1 MAKYDK
7 EGGLMAKDSKT
18 ILLFTEQRDA
28 IGYLTDEEAGQMFK
42 AIYDYADEGIVPKF
56 SGPMMSVFA
65 MIRSQ
70 IDRSRDAYKEKCLKN
85 SANAR
90 KRYASKKQETSE
102 RMPSHANA
110 NDGLPPHPV
119 ACIPNPTPNPN
130 LSPNSNPNIDDGTNA
145 SIINEAEMIGGD
157 DYPFDEIWEMY
168 DKQIGV
174 QEQLR
179 QRWNALS
186 NDDKKAIFAY
196 VPLYVQARPDR
207 KYRKDFANFLTCR
220 TWETEPINFTEQ
232 QNENNQRCNQSIE
245 ARRDAAQRTTL
256 QLANK
261 LIGASTEPVANF
273 DED

>member
-1 MAKYDK
+1 
-7 EGGLMAKDSKT
+7 MAKDSNT
-18 ILLFTEQRDA
+18 ILLFTEHRDA
-28 IGYLTDEEAGQMFK
+28 ISYLTDEEAGQMFK
-42 AIYDYADEGIVPKF
+42 AIYDYACEGVVPKF
-56 SGPMMSVFA
+56 AGPMMSVFA

-70 IDRSRDAYKEKCLKN
+70 IDRSRDAYKERCQKN

-90 KRYASKKQETSE
+90 KRYAPKQQETSE

-110 NDGLPPHPV
+110 NDNLPPHPV

-145 SIINEAEMIGGD
+145 SIINEAEMIGD
-157 DYPFDEIWEMY
+157 EEYPFDKIWDMY
-168 DKQIGV
+168 DKPIGV
-174 QEQLR
+174 LEQLR

-186 NDDKKAIFAY
+186 HDDKKAIFAY

-220 TWETEPINFTEQ
+220 TWESAPIDLTEQ
-232 QNENNQRCNQSIE
+232 QNENNQRSNQSIE
-245 ARRDAAQRTTL
+245 ARREAAQRNTL

-261 LIGASTEPVANF
+261 LIGASTEPVASF

>member
-1 MAKYDK
+1 M
-7 EGGLMAKDSKT
+7 EKDSKT
-18 ILLFTEQRDA
+18 IMLFTEQRDA

-42 AIYDYADEGIVPKF
+42 AIYDYADEGVVPTF

-90 KRYASKKQETSE
+90 KRYASKQQETSE
-102 RMPSHANA
+102 RMSSHANA
-110 NDGLPPHPV
+110 NDGLPPHSV
-119 ACIPNPTPNPN
+119 SYIPNPNPN
-130 LSPNSNPNIDDGTNA
+130 LNPNSNPNIDDGTNT
-145 SIINEAEMIGGD
+145 SIINEAELIGD
-157 DYPFDEIWEMY
+157 EEYSFDKIWEMY

-174 QEQLR
+174 KEQLR

-186 NDDKKAIFAY
+186 HEDKKAIFAY

-220 TWETEPINFTEQ
+220 TWETEPINSAQ
-232 QNENNQRCNQSIE
+232 LRNGNNYQHCNQSIE
-245 ARRDAAQRTTL
+245 ARRDAAQRNTL

-261 LIGASTEPVANF
+261 LIGASTEPVASF
-273 DED
+273 DDD

>member
-1 MAKYDK
+1 
-7 EGGLMAKDSKT
+7 MAKDSKT

-56 SGPMMSVFA
+56 AGPMMSVFA

-90 KRYASKKQETSE
+90 KRYASKQQETNE
-102 RMPSHANA
+102 RMPSDAKA
-110 NDGLPPHPV
+110 NDGFPPHPV
-119 ACIPNPTPNPN
+119 ACIPIPNPN
-130 LSPNSNPNIDDGTNA
+130 PTSNPNPNIDDGTNA
-145 SIINEAEMIGGD
+145 SIINEAEMIGD
-157 DYPFDEIWEMY
+157 EEYRFDEIWEMY
-168 DKQIGV
+168 DKPVGV
-174 QEQLR
+174 QKQLR

-186 NDDKKAIFAY
+186 HDDKKAIFAY

-232 QNENNQRCNQSIE
+232 QNENNQRSNQSIE

-261 LIGASTEPVANF
+261 LIGASTEPVASF

>member
-1 MAKYDK
+1 MTRK
-7 EGGLMAKDSKT
+7 EVYMAKDSNT
-18 ILLFTEQRDA
+18 ILLFTEHRDA
-28 IGYLTDEEAGQMFK
+28 ISYLTDEEAGQMFK
-42 AIYDYADEGIVPKF
+42 AIYDYADEGVVPKF
-56 SGPMMSVFA
+56 AGPMMSVFA

-102 RMPSHANA
+102 RMPSHTNA
-110 NDGLPPHPV
+110 NDSLPPHPV
-119 ACIPNPTPNPN
+119 ACIPNPN

-186 NDDKKAIFAY
+186 HDDKKAIFAY

-220 TWETEPINFTEQ
+220 TWETEPINLAQ
-232 QNENNQRCNQSIE
+232 LRNGNNYQHCNQSIE

-261 LIGASTEPVANF
+261 LIGASTEPVASF

>member
-56 SGPMMSVFA
+56 AGPMMSVFA

-102 RMPSHANA
+102 RIPSHANA

-145 SIINEAEMIGGD
+145 SIINEAEMIGD
-157 DYPFDEIWEMY
+157 EEYRFDEIWEMY
-168 DKQIGV
+168 DKPVGV
-174 QEQLR
+174 QKQLR

-186 NDDKKAIFAY
+186 HDDKKAIFAY

-220 TWETEPINFTEQ
+220 TWETTPINSADL
-232 QNENNQRCNQSIE
+232 QNENNQRCYQSIE
-245 ARRDAAQRTTL
+245 ARRTAAQRTTL

-261 LIGASTEPVANF
+261 LIGARNEPFADF